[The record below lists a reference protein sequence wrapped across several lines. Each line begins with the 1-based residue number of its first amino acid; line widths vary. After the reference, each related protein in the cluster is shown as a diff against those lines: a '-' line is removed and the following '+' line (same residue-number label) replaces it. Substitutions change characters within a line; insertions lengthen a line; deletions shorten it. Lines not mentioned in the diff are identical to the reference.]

1 MSAVEWKVTV
11 GAERTTAVYEP
22 GMGNDAVVPL
32 LVCAHGAG
40 GSMADRAMLATAEA
54 FREHGIGV
62 VQFNFL
68 YAAVMAGM
76 AGMAA
81 TSAAWLGRLPSH
93 AA

>member
-1 MSAVEWKVTV
+1 
-11 GAERTTAVYEP
+11 
-22 GMGNDAVVPL
+22 MGNDAVVPL

-76 AGMAA
+76 AA

-93 AA
+93 AASRISSSSS